1 MVRSG
6 IVSGIHTGNSVILT
20 DNIIKGRQMYYDK
33 EVGVWIEVIPAQK
46 APRVKS
52 NIKTK
57 RTKSVH
63 VPPRI
68 ARQRFR

>member
-1 MVRSG
+1 
-6 IVSGIHTGNSVILT
+6 
-20 DNIIKGRQMYYDK
+20 MYYDK

-57 RTKSVH
+57 RTKSGH
-63 VPPRI
+63 TWPRI
-68 ARQRFR
+68 AKQKFR

>member
-1 MVRSG
+1 
-6 IVSGIHTGNSVILT
+6 
-20 DNIIKGRQMYYDK
+20 MYYDK
-33 EVGVWIEVIPAQK
+33 EVGVWVQVIPAQK

-57 RTKSVH
+57 RTKSGH

-68 ARQRFR
+68 ARQRFK